1 MWLFIVLVV
10 LFLLAIGG
18 GAWGHSRGAYWG
30 WSPAGIILLVAV
42 VLLATGHLAC
52 R

>member
-1 MWLFIVLVV
+1 MWLILLIVLFV
-10 LFLLAIGG
+10 LALGG
-18 GAWGHSRGAYWG
+18 GAWAQSRHAYWG